1 MIEGGAFAESGA
13 PQHASEQ
20 NVVENVKGL
29 AEACRRAGVPVIHV
43 WYIVEEGRRA

>member
-29 AEACRRAGVPVIHV
+29 AGVPAM
-43 WYIVEEGRRA
+43 YP